1 MPWYLRD
8 YKQVGYAGRVLA
20 GTTNDALIIATTTQS
35 AEMQAKHGARY
46 QLVGIYPMRPGVT
59 LYTRRDLL
67 RL

>member
-8 YKQVGYAGRVLA
+8 YKQVGYAGRVPGGNDKRRPYYRHHDA
-20 GTTNDALIIATTTQS
+20 GRRDAG
-35 AEMQAKHGARY
+35 QAGARY